1 MEAEDELA
9 PFRNSPFHE
18 PLAIASKLGE
28 PVEENTRTTMDTDL
42 ELTMVVT
49 VHTLGAGLD

>member
-9 PFRNSPFHE
+9 PFKNSPFHE
-18 PLAIASKLGE
+18 PLAIASKLWE
-28 PVEENTRTTMDTDL
+28 PGEENTGTTMDIDL

-49 VHTLGAGLD
+49 VQGLRAHLD